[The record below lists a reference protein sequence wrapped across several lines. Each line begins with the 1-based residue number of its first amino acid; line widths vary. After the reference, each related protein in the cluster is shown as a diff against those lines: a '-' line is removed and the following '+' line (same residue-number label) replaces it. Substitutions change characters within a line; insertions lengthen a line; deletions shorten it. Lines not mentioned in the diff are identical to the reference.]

1 MSQKMTSTFP
11 YTRIPGAPY
20 TDGIVEGDN
29 LGTSVFLPTPGDVTE
44 PIIPYE
50 NRGRL
55 SDEPYM
61 GNTDSVDTNTTAHN
75 VFAGNF

>member
-1 MSQKMTSTFP
+1 MSQKLAAPFP
-11 YTRIPGAPY
+11 YTHIPGAPY

-29 LGTSVFLPTPGDVTE
+29 LGTSVFLPAPGDCTV

-50 NRGRL
+50 NRGRI

-61 GNTDSVDTNTTAHN
+61 GGTDCVDTNTVQHN
-75 VFAGNF
+75 VFAGNY